1 MGKKKFNPKYLEY
14 LNSEKWKK
22 KRFMA
27 LTFYGNKCDKCSATK
42 RLDVHHLTY
51 ERFGKELLADLQ
63 ILCRKCHDEVHAV
76 QDKQKVIQKPKKSK
90 KKKKAKFKPTR
101 KTPIQVFN
109 QKNQA
114 NEKVRHKRN
123 KAAQMR
129 KVPRGSTI
137 VLQIRNPGSVYDL
150 PVRLRNRV

>member
-1 MGKKKFNPKYLEY
+1 MKKNLSKGYLEY
-14 LNSEKWKK
+14 IQSPKWKK
-22 KRFMA
+22 KRLMA
-27 LTFYGNKCDKCSATK
+27 LIHYGEKCDKCGANK

-63 ILCRKCHDEVHAV
+63 ILCRKCHDAVHAIKDHV
-76 QDKQKVIQKPKKSK
+76 KGIQKPKKSK
-90 KKKKAKFKPTR
+90 KKKKKVKFKPTR

-109 QKNQA
+109 QKHHA

-137 VLQIRNPGSVYDL
+137 VLQIRNPGSVHDL
-150 PVRLRNRV
+150 PARLRK